1 MEGTVCILRL
11 CILTHTVHMHTY
23 MQTYAYL
30 PKLTHTYAHV
40 VPLLVH
46 LCTGAVSF
54 AKLEMYISQRA
65 GWSSNEA
72 DFKLAAQ

>member
-54 AKLEMYISQRA
+54 AC
-65 GWSSNEA
+65 
-72 DFKLAAQ
+72 